1 MPEKTDLPESRR
13 DAIRRIDGERRR
25 AQTRHLRYRLAVL
38 GPTTKAVI
46 AHAGG
51 LLFDRMMAGWSVT
64 TLVADDSDP
73 RPLEILGARVLD
85 LESAL
90 SLDLRAALSSSDYT
104 PWPHA
109 VVVAGELCENDPLL
123 QEGVERA
130 LERGATDVMMW
141 GRSGVTSI
149 DRRLA
154 PLEHQ
159 LSNAA
164 RIFKA
169 QAFAAAAPTASG
181 AVTVTERFRSS
192 EVPVAGRGV
201 LQHL

>member
-1 MPEKTDLPESRR
+1 MPEKTDLSESQR
-13 DAIRRIDGERRR
+13 DAIRRINGERRR
-25 AQTRHLRYRLAVL
+25 AQARHLRYRLAVL

-90 SLDLRAALSSSDYT
+90 APDLRAALTSSDHT

-109 VVVAGELCENDPLL
+109 VVVAGELCENDPRLE
-123 QEGVERA
+123 EGVERA
-130 LERGATDVMMW
+130 LERGATDIMMW

-149 DRRLA
+149 DRRLS

-164 RIFKA
+164 RMFKA
-169 QAFAAAAPTASG
+169 QALAAAAPTASG
-181 AVTVTERFRSS
+181 EVTVTERFRSS
-192 EVPVAGRGV
+192 DLSVVGDGV

>member
-1 MPEKTDLPESRR
+1 MPDSSEFSERQS
-13 DAIRRIDGERRR
+13 DAIRRVNGERRR

-38 GPTTKAVI
+38 GPTTKAII

-73 RPLEILGARVLD
+73 RPLEILGTRVLD

-90 SLDLRAALSSSDYT
+90 ALDLRAALTSSDHT

-109 VVVAGELCENDPLL
+109 VVVAAELYESDPRLR
-123 QEGVERA
+123 EGIERA
-130 LERGATDVMMW
+130 LERGTTDIVMW

-149 DRRLA
+149 DSRLT

-169 QAFAAAAPTASG
+169 QALTAAAPTASE

-192 EVPVAGRGV
+192 DLSIASGGV
-201 LQHL
+201 LQHH

>member
-1 MPEKTDLPESRR
+1 MSAVSNSADRHS
-13 DAIRRIDGERRR
+13 DAIRRVNGERRR
-25 AQTRHLRYRLAVL
+25 AQDRHLRYRLAVL
-38 GPTTKAVI
+38 GSTTDAVI

-90 SLDLRAALSSSDYT
+90 ALDLQAALTSRDHT

-109 VVVAGELCENDPLL
+109 VAVSAELYASDPRL
-123 QEGVERA
+123 QDGVEHA
-130 LERGATDVMMW
+130 LDRGVTEVLLW
-141 GRSGVTSI
+141 GRSGWTSI
-149 DRRLA
+149 DRQLS
-154 PLEHQ
+154 PHEHQ

-164 RIFKA
+164 RFFKA
-169 QAFAAAAPTASG
+169 QALSAAVPTTQG
-181 AVTVTERFRSS
+181 AVAAVEQFRASDFTVLGDSALER
-192 EVPVAGRGV
+192 
-201 LQHL
+201 L